1 MKNSR
6 ISKCFH
12 ATLIVSSLIFLIA
25 GCTSI
30 SEPAA
35 PRGGV
40 ANETQAAKNDKTS
53 ATIPVI
59 QYDDEG
65 DRDAAHELATA
76 EHYKLVQ
83 TDSPD
88 DLGDSTE
95 WIIVGGQNANTLYK
109 TYFEDITVA
118 DNGFIRVMKSEVMYE
133 GAKRQ
138 IWGVAGWNQ
147 YDTIMSVRWIID
159 NGLPSVSK
167 KQAWVVVQYCDEAD
181 RTTAINL
188 SNTFGWPLINTCS
201 PSELSKYQG
210 WVLIGG
216 QNANSIF
223 KQIFGEAL
231 SKHDHGYVSIQVN
244 DSYLFN
250 GEERIAWG
258 IAGWDL
264 SDTVASARFVI
275 DNGLPQDNVKRK

>member
-223 KQIFGEAL
+223 KQMGFSG
-231 SKHDHGYVSIQVN
+231 KCY
-244 DSYLFN
+244 
-250 GEERIAWG
+250 
-258 IAGWDL
+258 
-264 SDTVASARFVI
+264 
-275 DNGLPQDNVKRK
+275 

>member
-95 WIIVGGQNANTLYK
+95 WIIV
-109 TYFEDITVA
+109 
-118 DNGFIRVMKSEVMYE
+118 
-133 GAKRQ
+133 
-138 IWGVAGWNQ
+138 
-147 YDTIMSVRWIID
+147 
-159 NGLPSVSK
+159 
-167 KQAWVVVQYCDEAD
+167 
-181 RTTAINL
+181 
-188 SNTFGWPLINTCS
+188 
-201 PSELSKYQG
+201 
-210 WVLIGG
+210 
-216 QNANSIF
+216 
-223 KQIFGEAL
+223 
-231 SKHDHGYVSIQVN
+231 
-244 DSYLFN
+244 SY
-250 GEERIAWG
+250 
-258 IAGWDL
+258 
-264 SDTVASARFVI
+264 
-275 DNGLPQDNVKRK
+275 